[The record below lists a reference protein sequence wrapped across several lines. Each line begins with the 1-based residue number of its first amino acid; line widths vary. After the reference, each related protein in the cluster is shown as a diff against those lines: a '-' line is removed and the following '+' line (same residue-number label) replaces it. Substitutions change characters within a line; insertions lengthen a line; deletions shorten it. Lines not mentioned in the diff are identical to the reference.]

1 MILLTFTVAAEWA
14 EMDGNEGGMMKVG
27 GETRGGE
34 MTDSRGRIGLDEW
47 RGDGDGVQ
55 NGRLTGAVCGH

>member
-1 MILLTFTVAAEWA
+1 MGR
-14 EMDGNEGGMMKVG
+14 DGWKWEGGRMMKVE

-55 NGRLTGAVCGH
+55 NWRLTGAVCGH